1 MEINICHFKS
11 KFYIYFKYPALV
23 NALADDLAGAIQKSI
38 GSTSASAYETILA
51 NGVKLN
57 LLTASYDA
65 SIIAHA
71 PSLILLEFAA
81 VTEPFLAK
89 TGLRSGIFSF

>member
-1 MEINICHFKS
+1 MEIYICHFETKYR
-11 KFYIYFKYPALV
+11 KYFYPALV
-23 NALADDLAGAIQKSI
+23 NALADDLAGAMQKSI

-51 NGVKLN
+51 NGVNLY

-65 SIIAHA
+65 RMIAHA
-71 PSLILLEFAA
+71 PSLILLELAA
-81 VTEPFLAK
+81 VTDPFLAK